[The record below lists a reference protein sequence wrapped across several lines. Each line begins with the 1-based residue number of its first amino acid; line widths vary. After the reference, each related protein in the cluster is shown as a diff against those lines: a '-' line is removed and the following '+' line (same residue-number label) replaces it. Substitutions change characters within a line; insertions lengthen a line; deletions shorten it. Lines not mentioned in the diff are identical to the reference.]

1 MEKRIELGK
10 KLKEILGNTNTYYQP
25 PESTK
30 IKYPAIMYSLDGI
43 EINHADDIKYAK
55 RKRYSVILI
64 DYNVDSE
71 YVYKILDTF
80 EYCSFER
87 FYVADNLNHW
97 AFTLFY

>member
-1 MEKRIELGK
+1 MEKRIRLGK
-10 KLKEILGNTNTYYQP
+10 KLRALLGNTNVYYQP

-30 IKYPAIMYSLDGI
+30 IKYPAIMYSLDAI

-64 DYNVDSE
+64 DYDVDSG
-71 YVYKILDTF
+71 YVEKILDAF
-80 EYCSFER
+80 EYCSFDR